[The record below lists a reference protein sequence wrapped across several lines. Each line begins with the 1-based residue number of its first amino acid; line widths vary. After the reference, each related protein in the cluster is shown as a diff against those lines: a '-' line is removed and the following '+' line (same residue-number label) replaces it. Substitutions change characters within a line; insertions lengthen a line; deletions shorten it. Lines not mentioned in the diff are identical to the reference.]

1 MSLEMLLYIFG
12 KAILCIHGN
21 ANNHGILD
29 DKKKLFN
36 FFLTTAG
43 GFRSRNESTASCDW

>member
-29 DKKKLFN
+29 DKKNSLI
-36 FFLTTAG
+36 FF
-43 GFRSRNESTASCDW
+43 